1 MSNKDIRAV
10 IGLVNNGKS
19 FPAVSLVKTN
29 PDLAATISK
38 LVHSRQQAIFDA
50 NGNKSASNIDKGN
63 FTELSRDIVEKTTD
77 SESIM
82 QLFPDMELAAQ
93 ILISSVISPKD
104 MTSTEIIYTA
114 TNSILT
120 SEVSAALIVKVKDYY
135 EQEYKIKPL
144 LPKIL
149 REALFETG
157 SYVVAVIPESSID
170 EIINGSEKIGIE
182 SIAEYVDK
190 EGDVVNYGI
199 LGDPRKDKTSQ
210 SDSFISVETFKEYN
224 STKTYDGFLTHS
236 KDNKTESLLF
246 SKTKVIDNPH
256 ILKLPK
262 VFVKLKEQR
271 INAILKPKL
280 TGNGVA
286 FESKNSKLTD
296 SQMQSLLYKNKERGT
311 NLLVRVKTKDQAA
324 RNTVGR
330 PLILKLPSESV
341 IPVHVPGNE
350 QEHIG
355 YFVLIDSEGNPLN
368 RSSNQNYFTDLQ
380 SRLNNQSNTMSS
392 YLLQKAKAGAMGGAN
407 SNHLSI
413 DQATRLYSDI
423 IESDLLERLR
433 TGAYGSNV
441 SIAKNEEI
449 YRVML
454 ARTLANQTTQ
464 LLYLPAE
471 LVTYFA
477 YKYNKNGIGK
487 SLHDDLR
494 ILNSLRAMMMFS
506 RIMASLKN
514 SIGRTEVKLKLDERD
529 TDPQKTIET
538 AVHEI
543 SKTRQQYFPLGM
555 NSPVDLVDWIQ
566 KSGFE
571 FTFEG
576 HPKIPDMQIEFN
588 EKNSNYVKPDTDLD
602 EELKKRAIMGIGLS
616 PETVD
621 NGFSSEFATTVVA
634 NNLLLAKRVIQIQ
647 EHISPLLTDHAKKI
661 AKNDGNLLDD
671 LRGIIRENYE
681 KIKNSN
687 STEEE
692 LKDFETNKEGTIEYL
707 LNDFINTIELS
718 LPQPNSVTLENQ
730 MVSFTIYSEAL
741 DKCLDAWISSEI
753 VNSNMS
759 GEVNGNVD
767 NVKAIIKAHYLRKW
781 MSENNVLTE
790 LAELTTNDENGNPM
804 LNFVDI
810 QKDHING
817 LVRSIVHLYKETKP
831 VGIASDKDLANIG
844 GGDGIVDSNG
854 TTPDSTNA
862 FDAGGEPDGAPAG
875 LEPLDDL
882 PADDTGGM
890 PADLPALDYVE

>member
-1 MSNKDIRAV
+1 MSNTDIRAV

-19 FPAVSLVKTN
+19 FPAVSLVKSN
-29 PDLAATISK
+29 PGLAATVSK

-50 NGNKSASNIDKGN
+50 NGNKSASNIDKSN
-63 FTELSRDIVEKTTD
+63 FTELSRDIVEKAND

-114 TNSILT
+114 GNSVLSSEIT
-120 SEVSAALIVKVKDYY
+120 SSLIVKVKEYY
-135 EQEYKIKPL
+135 EKEYKIKPL

-149 REALFETG
+149 REALFESG
-157 SYVVAVIPESSID
+157 SYIVAVIPESSID
-170 EIINGSEKIGIE
+170 EIINGGEKIVLE
-182 SIAEYVDK
+182 SISEYVDQS
-190 EGDVVNYGI
+190 GDVVNYGI
-199 LGDPRKDKTSQ
+199 LGDPRSLHNNKSST
-210 SDSFISVETFKEYN
+210 FISIESFKEYN
-224 STKTYDGFLTHS
+224 SAKNYDGMMTHLD
-236 KDNKTESLLF
+236 KNNRVSLA
-246 SKTKVIDNPH
+246 SSNTKVIDNPH

-262 VFVKLKEQR
+262 VFSKLKEQR
-271 INAILKPKL
+271 ISAILKPKI
-280 TGNGVA
+280 NNSSIA
-286 FESKNSKLTD
+286 FETKHQKLTD

-311 NLLVRVKTKDQAA
+311 NLLVRVKTKDQAN
-324 RNTVGR
+324 RNTVGK

-355 YFVLIDSEGNPLN
+355 YFVLIDGEGNPLN

-392 YLLQKAKAGAMGGAN
+392 YLLQKAKGGVMGN
-407 SNHLSI
+407 NNQLSV

-423 IESDLLERLR
+423 VESDLLERLR
-433 TGAYGSNV
+433 TGAYGANV
-441 SIAKNEEI
+441 SIAKNEEV

-471 LVTYFA
+471 LITYFA

-506 RIMASLKN
+506 RVMASLKN

-538 AVHEI
+538 AIHEI

-588 EKNSNYVKPDTDLD
+588 ERNSNYVKPDTDLD

-634 NNLLLAKRVIQIQ
+634 NNLLLSKRVIQIQ
-647 EHISPLLTDHAKKI
+647 EHISPLLTDHARKI
-661 AKNDGNLLDD
+661 AKNDGNLITD
-671 LRGIIRENYE
+671 LRLIIEENYD
-681 KIKNSN
+681 KIKNS
-687 STEEE
+687 SI
-692 LKDFETNKEGTIEYL
+692 NKETEIDFDSNKAGTIEYL
-707 LNDFINTIELS
+707 LNDFINTIELN

-730 MVSFTIYSEAL
+730 MASFQIYSDAL
-741 DKCLDAWISSEI
+741 DKCIEAWINSDI
-753 VNSNMS
+753 INSNMS
-759 GEVNGNVD
+759 GEIAGNID
-767 NVKAIIKAHYLRKW
+767 STKAIIKAHYLRQW
-781 MSENNVLTE
+781 MADNNVLSE

-804 LNFVDI
+804 ISLFEI
-810 QKDHING
+810 QKNHING
-817 LVRSIVHLYKETKP
+817 LVRSAVHLYKGTKV
-831 VGIASDKDLANIG
+831 VGDASDKDLSNIS
-844 GGDGIVDSNG
+844 GGDSIEDTNGSTFETEESTTEPSDEFADDSG
-854 TTPDSTNA
+854 TTD
-862 FDAGGEPDGAPAG
+862 DGLPEDLPG
-875 LEPLDDL
+875 LDDL
-882 PADDTGGM
+882 
-890 PADLPALDYVE
+890 E

>member
-1 MSNKDIRAV
+1 MFKGKIEMSNTDIRAV

-19 FPAVSLVKTN
+19 FPAVSLVKSN
-29 PDLAATISK
+29 PGLAATVSK

-50 NGNKSASNIDKGN
+50 NGNKSASNIDKSN
-63 FTELSRDIVEKTTD
+63 FTELSRDIVEKAND

-114 TNSILT
+114 GNSVLSSEIT
-120 SEVSAALIVKVKDYY
+120 SSLIVKVKEYY
-135 EQEYKIKPL
+135 EKEYKIKPL

-149 REALFETG
+149 REALFESG
-157 SYVVAVIPESSID
+157 SYIVAVIPESSID
-170 EIINGSEKIGIE
+170 EIINGGEKIVLE
-182 SIAEYVDK
+182 SISEYVDQS
-190 EGDVVNYGI
+190 GDVVNYGI
-199 LGDPRKDKTSQ
+199 LGDPRSLHNNKSST
-210 SDSFISVETFKEYN
+210 FISIESFKEYN
-224 STKTYDGFLTHS
+224 SAKNYDGMMTHLD
-236 KDNKTESLLF
+236 KNNRVSLA
-246 SKTKVIDNPH
+246 SSNTKVIDNPH

-262 VFVKLKEQR
+262 VFSKLKEQR
-271 INAILKPKL
+271 ISAILKPKI
-280 TGNGVA
+280 NNSSIA
-286 FESKNSKLTD
+286 FETKHQKLTD

-311 NLLVRVKTKDQAA
+311 NLLVRVKTKDQAN
-324 RNTVGR
+324 RNTVGK

-355 YFVLIDSEGNPLN
+355 YFVLIDGEGNPLN

-392 YLLQKAKAGAMGGAN
+392 YLLQKAKGGVMGN
-407 SNHLSI
+407 NNQLSV

-423 IESDLLERLR
+423 VESDLLERLR
-433 TGAYGSNV
+433 TGAYGANV
-441 SIAKNEEI
+441 SIAKNEEV

-471 LVTYFA
+471 LITYFA

-506 RIMASLKN
+506 RVMASLKN

-538 AVHEI
+538 AIHEI

-588 EKNSNYVKPDTDLD
+588 ERNSNYVKPDTDLD

-634 NNLLLAKRVIQIQ
+634 NNLLLSKRVIQIQ
-647 EHISPLLTDHAKKI
+647 EHISPLLTDHARKI
-661 AKNDGNLLDD
+661 AKNDGNLITD
-671 LRGIIRENYE
+671 LRLIIEENYD
-681 KIKNSN
+681 KIKNS
-687 STEEE
+687 EV
-692 LKDFETNKEGTIEYL
+692 NKETEIDFDSNKAGTIEYL
-707 LNDFINTIELS
+707 LNDFINTIELN

-730 MVSFTIYSEAL
+730 MASFQIYSDAL
-741 DKCLDAWISSEI
+741 DKCIEAWINSDI
-753 VNSNMS
+753 INSNMS
-759 GEVNGNVD
+759 GEIAGNID
-767 NVKAIIKAHYLRKW
+767 STKAIIKAHYLRQW
-781 MSENNVLTE
+781 MADNNVLSE

-804 LNFVDI
+804 LNLFEI
-810 QKDHING
+810 QKNHING
-817 LVRSIVHLYKETKP
+817 LVRSAVHLYKGTKV
-831 VGIASDKDLANIG
+831 VGDASDKDLSNIS
-844 GGDGIVDSNG
+844 GGDSIEDTNGSTFETEESTTEPSDEFTDDSG
-854 TTPDSTNA
+854 TTD
-862 FDAGGEPDGAPAG
+862 DGLPEDLPG
-875 LEPLDDL
+875 LDDL
-882 PADDTGGM
+882 
-890 PADLPALDYVE
+890 E